1 MAKSQSKKLV
11 SEKLSKELLGLAGE
25 YAVASELCRRG
36 LYSQLTL
43 GNHKRTDIL
52 IESNT
57 KMIRISVKAK
67 QGKEWLTGKE
77 IFRDDD
83 FLILVDFQNKN
94 LNDSLYFYIIN
105 KSYWSVMIKDE
116 VERKKDRI
124 EKVEN
129 DVIHFKNGYK
139 GMNVQVK
146 HVLDYKDKWNL
157 ITSIVRPK
165 ETITETEK

>member
-1 MAKSQSKKLV
+1 
-11 SEKLSKELLGLAGE
+11 
-25 YAVASELCRRG
+25 
-36 LYSQLTL
+36 
-43 GNHKRTDIL
+43 
-52 IESNT
+52 
-57 KMIRISVKAK
+57 
-67 QGKEWLTGKE
+67 
-77 IFRDDD
+77 
-83 FLILVDFQNKN
+83 
-94 LNDSLYFYIIN
+94 
-105 KSYWSVMIKDE
+105 MIKDE